1 MNKPSYK
8 QTIAIIYTVVIFL
21 DRLDLTIVNVTLPT
35 VAKYFNVPFLAT
47 DWINLAFLLALAIS
61 IPISSWLSDRFGS
74 KKIYVIAMLLFGFGS
89 TICAFATSL
98 NHLILLRF
106 IQGIGGG
113 MLIPVGMTIIYRIYD
128 KSEYASIT
136 SYTFLPSLVAPAIAP
151 FLGGILLDKFSW
163 QFVFLFSGPICLI
176 LATYSYFHLK
186 EESHQLE
193 YQLDKAGFVLS
204 SFLLFNILH
213 SLSQLSQNGFS
224 RQAIIEL
231 AALISLSWLFI
242 QVEKKAKH
250 PLINLR
256 FFSCKIFVQANSIQ
270 LCFQIC
276 HFGAIFLV
284 GLFLQA
290 GAGFS
295 AILAGLIMG
304 TQAIGAMVTS
314 RYSVSL
320 FNKYGPKFPIVV
332 GLLGIAILSPMLMLI
347 NSPQRLMEGIVL
359 FFGRGLFSGLC
370 GTPIQTISVI
380 GFEKEEMGTVNSIFN
395 ACRQVSISLGVAI
408 SSLLLALGMHSSSL
422 ALTSPLP
429 VDKALNVFVYGFLGI
444 PFVAIIGI
452 LIALRIK

>member
-74 KKIYVIAMLLFGFGS
+74 KNIYVIAMLLFGFGS

-163 QFVFLFSGPICLI
+163 QFVFFFSGPICLI
-176 LATYSYFHLK
+176 LATYSYFYLK

-193 YQLDKAGFVLS
+193 YQLDKAGFVFS

-213 SLSQLSQNGFS
+213 NLS
-224 RQAIIEL
+224 
-231 AALISLSWLFI
+231 
-242 QVEKKAKH
+242 
-250 PLINLR
+250 
-256 FFSCKIFVQANSIQ
+256 
-270 LCFQIC
+270 
-276 HFGAIFLV
+276 
-284 GLFLQA
+284 
-290 GAGFS
+290 
-295 AILAGLIMG
+295 
-304 TQAIGAMVTS
+304 
-314 RYSVSL
+314 
-320 FNKYGPKFPIVV
+320 
-332 GLLGIAILSPMLMLI
+332 
-347 NSPQRLMEGIVL
+347 
-359 FFGRGLFSGLC
+359 
-370 GTPIQTISVI
+370 
-380 GFEKEEMGTVNSIFN
+380 
-395 ACRQVSISLGVAI
+395 
-408 SSLLLALGMHSSSL
+408 
-422 ALTSPLP
+422 
-429 VDKALNVFVYGFLGI
+429 
-444 PFVAIIGI
+444 
-452 LIALRIK
+452 